1 MAEIE
6 AEIRAEIEQWTPVK
20 EDMLFAAQQCDEV
33 LFNITSSN
41 CINKGVKEKVRQEI
55 ATEVELKKVGMSGK
69 QN

>member
-1 MAEIE
+1 
-6 AEIRAEIEQWTPVK
+6 
-20 EDMLFAAQQCDEV
+20 MLFAAQQCDEV